1 MCNPPRSIVALLKD
15 SQPGLRCAAALALG
29 KCGASSAADAWAVD
43 FRCRGNPVDMSTMHV
58 LNI

>member
-1 MCNPPRSIVALLKD
+1 VALLKD